1 MQVIDVAEVS
11 KVYVVRE
18 GSRWRGGKQREIRA
32 LKDFSVTLGTETL
45 GVIGPNGAG
54 KSTLVKLLTGLLPP
68 TEGRIR
74 VCGFDP
80 WKQRRSLSRHIGV
93 MLGHR
98 SRLWYHLSA
107 LESLRLIGRMYEMD
121 RRDVERRVEELTELF
136 SAADFISQPGRSLS
150 LGQRMR
156 CEIMAALIHS
166 PGLLLLDEP
175 TVGLDILAKQEL
187 RDHLDRLGST
197 QNTAILLTSH
207 DLADIEQLAQ
217 RVLILDNG
225 RSIFGGSLNELMS
238 GSVEEQQIHL
248 QVEQM
253 RDPIEH
259 QTFHLRRGIQ
269 RAADDDRDLI
279 IIELDTP
286 GGLVDTTRDINKAIL
301 ASPIPVV
308 MYVSPSG
315 ARAAS
320 AGTYMLYASHVAAMA
335 PATSSAGAT
344 S

>member
-248 QVEQM
+248 Q
-253 RDPIEH
+253 
-259 QTFHLRRGIQ
+259 L
-269 RAADDDRDLI
+269 
-279 IIELDTP
+279 
-286 GGLVDTTRDINKAIL
+286 
-301 ASPIPVV
+301 
-308 MYVSPSG
+308 VSPYRPVRLPGVSEVLREDRRVCLG
-315 ARAAS
+315 VNVSLTPVHEVVAELLQVNAVADLKITEPPLEEVIAGFYRRHSAAGHPTTEGRS
-320 AGTYMLYASHVAAMA
+320 
-335 PATSSAGAT
+335 
-344 S
+344 

>member
-1 MQVIDVAEVS
+1 MS

-121 RRDVERRVEELTELF
+121 RRDVERRVGELTELF
-136 SAADFISQPGRSLS
+136 SAADFIAQPGRSLS

-187 RDHLDRLGST
+187 RDHLGRLGST
-197 QNTAILLTSH
+197 QNTAILLASH

-225 RSIFGGSLNELMS
+225 RSIFGGSLNELTS
-238 GSVEEQQIHL
+238 GSVEERQIHL
-248 QVEQM
+248 Q
-253 RDPIEH
+253 
-259 QTFHLRRGIQ
+259 L
-269 RAADDDRDLI
+269 
-279 IIELDTP
+279 
-286 GGLVDTTRDINKAIL
+286 
-301 ASPIPVV
+301 
-308 MYVSPSG
+308 VSPYRPVRLPGVTEVLREDRKVCLGVNVSLTPVHEVVAELLQVNAVADLKITEPPLEEVIAG
-315 ARAAS
+315 FYRRHSAAGHPTTEGRS
-320 AGTYMLYASHVAAMA
+320 
-335 PATSSAGAT
+335 
-344 S
+344 